1 MKGSKI
7 SYFQKSSPKRK
18 KEAILEESSGSVQI
32 EKMDS
37 SSNEIKK
44 LLDSLIASKAQFEEK
59 RREM

>member
-1 MKGSKI
+1 M
-7 SYFQKSSPKRK
+7 
-18 KEAILEESSGSVQI
+18 

-59 RREM
+59 KKEM